1 MKDLLKICRRYI
13 LTAIFTICLVLGVNL
28 LFLFV
33 YLVRENM
40 YKAEPSYY
48 NWRTSELAG
57 SLTRDGDGYSLS
69 AEAAEKIDADY
80 AFAMLI
86 DQQGQ
91 VIWSRNLPEEIPLSY
106 SLTDIASMTRWYL
119 KDYPVKVWEHSDG
132 LFVAAREK
140 NSIAKYEMEI
150 KLSTLYSLPSY
161 LAAYLLCNL
170 LMVFFLSLFFG
181 VRLYK
186 SLRTV
191 AGGIENLHHMRPLN
205 LPERGMTA
213 TLAQKL
219 NDASILLFRQKMALE
234 KRDNAR
240 TEWISGVSH
249 DIRTPL
255 SLIMGHA
262 DSLEQ
267 SPFLGEEEKK
277 EAASIR
283 ENSLQ
288 IRNLIADLNLISKL
302 EYDSYPLRLAPCS
315 PAALLRS
322 LAAWHMNNDFPDNC
336 QLELDLSPEL
346 EGVTIQ
352 GDADLLTRAF
362 RNLTGNSIRHN
373 PQGCTIRIRAFPAA
387 GMVQLQF
394 SDTGQGIPVAIIKTL
409 YHPSS
414 QRPAKD
420 SGSPSSSGRGQSRSA
435 PHVMGLRIVKQIIE
449 AHHGQIEFELQK
461 DVCRCVKI
469 SLPV

>member
-1 MKDLLKICRRYI
+1 
-13 LTAIFTICLVLGVNL
+13 
-28 LFLFV
+28 
-33 YLVRENM
+33 
-40 YKAEPSYY
+40 
-48 NWRTSELAG
+48 
-57 SLTRDGDGYSLS
+57 
-69 AEAAEKIDADY
+69 
-80 AFAMLI
+80 
-86 DQQGQ
+86 
-91 VIWSRNLPEEIPLSY
+91 
-106 SLTDIASMTRWYL
+106 
-119 KDYPVKVWEHSDG
+119 
-132 LFVAAREK
+132 
-140 NSIAKYEMEI
+140 
-150 KLSTLYSLPSY
+150 
-161 LAAYLLCNL
+161 
-170 LMVFFLSLFFG
+170 
-181 VRLYK
+181 
-186 SLRTV
+186 
-191 AGGIENLHHMRPLN
+191 
-205 LPERGMTA
+205 MTA

-288 IRNLIADLNLISKL
+288 IRNLIADLNLTSKL